1 MSVTFF
7 AMYIDMVF
15 QRNYIRLNSS
25 FWFYHNLYRI
35 KWLYFYFIYLGVLI
49 CISQV
54 ISED

>member
-15 QRNYIRLNSS
+15 QRNNIRLNSS

-35 KWLYFYFIYLGVLI
+35 KWLYFLFYLPKSFNLHFP
-49 CISQV
+49 SY
-54 ISED
+54 